1 MLQHLMTLCLLS
13 EQLVTLSL
21 MYLVRGRGNVALAIG
36 FIDMHM
42 LHPDTALTCFILKI
56 NLGDN
61 CKCKIHSF
69 DVIVQN

>member
-1 MLQHLMTLCLLS
+1 MALCLLS
-13 EQLVTLSL
+13 EHLVTLSL
-21 MYLVRGRGNVALAIG
+21 MYLVKGRGNIALAIG

-42 LHPDTALTCFILKI
+42 LHPDNVLTCFILKM

-69 DVIVQN
+69 DVTVQN

>member
-1 MLQHLMTLCLLS
+1 
-13 EQLVTLSL
+13 
-21 MYLVRGRGNVALAIG
+21 MYLVKGRGNIALAIG

-61 CKCKIHSF
+61 CKFKIHSF
-69 DVIVQN
+69 DVTVQN